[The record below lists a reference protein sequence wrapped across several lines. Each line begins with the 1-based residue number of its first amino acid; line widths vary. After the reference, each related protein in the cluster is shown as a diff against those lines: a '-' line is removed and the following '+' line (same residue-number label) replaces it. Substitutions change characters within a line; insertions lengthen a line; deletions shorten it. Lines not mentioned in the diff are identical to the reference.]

1 MFEPCLKIKGIMD
14 KFGYPWFIEGG
25 WAIDLF
31 LDKETRRHEDI
42 EIGIYR
48 KHQMQLYR
56 YFEKSKKYFINNK
69 SRIGK
74 LEKKEWNKEYL
85 QLPIYKLYIEFKGI
99 EIEVLLN
106 ERDEN
111 SWIYRQNS
119 KIKLDEKK
127 VIQFTDKRI
136 PYLCPEVVLLNKIK
150 EMRDKDIKDIS
161 SASKKMSE
169 AQIKWL
175 IDSIEDK
182 NIKEEVRN
190 LTKAST
196 L

>member
-1 MFEPCLKIKGIMD
+1 MFEPCLKVKSIMD
-14 KFGYPWFIEGG
+14 KFGYPWFIESG

-31 LDKETRRHEDI
+31 LDKETRIHENI

-56 YFEKSKKYFINNK
+56 FFDKRKKYYINNK

-74 LEKKEWNKEYL
+74 QEKKEWNKEYL
-85 QLPIYKLYIEFKGI
+85 QLPIYELYIEYMGE
-99 EIEVLLN
+99 EIKVLLN

-111 SWIYRQNS
+111 NWIYRLND
-119 KIKLDEKK
+119 KIVLDEKK
-127 VIQFTDKRI
+127 VIQFTDSRI
-136 PYLCPEVVLLNKIK
+136 PYLCAEIVLLNKTNK
-150 EMRDKDIKDIS
+150 MKDKDIEDIS
-161 SASKKMSE
+161 SVSKKMNE

-175 IDSIEDK
+175 IDSIVDQTT
-182 NIKEEVRN
+182 KEKVRN
-190 LTKAST
+190 LTNAST